1 MRIEQMEQY
10 AKENNIPIIEKESIE
25 YINKYISDNNIKTI
39 IEIGS
44 AIGYSAIKMALV
56 RDDIKVVTFERDELR
71 YEEAIKNIKEMG
83 LENRIEVLNIDAL
96 DTNIYDKFDMLF
108 IDGAKSQY
116 INFFNKYKNNIND
129 NGVIIADNLKF
140 HGLVSKYDEIT
151 SRNVRGIV
159 KKITSFVDFLKEN
172 NEYYTEFV
180 DVGDGISISKKKP
193 Q

>member
-1 MRIEQMEQY
+1 MRIEQIEQY
-10 AKENNIPIIEKESIE
+10 AKENDIPIIEKESIE
-25 YINKYISDNNIKTI
+25 YINKCIIDNNIKTI

-116 INFFNKYKNNIND
+116 NNFFNKYKNNIND

-151 SRNVRGIV
+151 SKNVRGIV

-172 NEYYTEFV
+172 NEYDTEFV

>member
-10 AKENNIPIIEKESIE
+10 AKENDIPIIEKESIE
-25 YINKYISDNNIKTI
+25 YINKYILDNNIKTI

-116 INFFNKYKNNIND
+116 INFFNKYENNIND

-151 SRNVRGIV
+151 SKNVRGIV
-159 KKITSFVDFLKEN
+159 KKITNFVDFLKEN
-172 NEYYTEFV
+172 NEYDTEFV

>member
-39 IEIGS
+39 TEIGS